1 MIFIIFMYAALSVE
15 VECFDP
21 TLAHQGEKN
30 QGLAQ
35 RLPIF
40 TGSLQSFRGPKGF
53 QDSIWFA
60 KSKEMVTSDVFGLG
74 LCST

>member
-1 MIFIIFMYAALSVE
+1 MYAALSVE

-30 QGLAQ
+30 RGLAQ

-40 TGSLQSFRGPKGF
+40 TGSSESFRALSAVG
-53 QDSIWFA
+53 
-60 KSKEMVTSDVFGLG
+60 VTRGGKWMGKFGLHPK
-74 LCST
+74 LD